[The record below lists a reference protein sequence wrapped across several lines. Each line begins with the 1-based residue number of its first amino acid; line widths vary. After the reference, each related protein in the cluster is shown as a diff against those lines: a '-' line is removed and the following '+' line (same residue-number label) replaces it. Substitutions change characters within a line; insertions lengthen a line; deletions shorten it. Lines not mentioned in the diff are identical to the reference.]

1 VSCKPGEA
9 CWIRAGEPLVLHW
22 MAVDVPANGVRQ
34 ALCGDTSVAWRC
46 VDEDGVTAAIECV
59 RCAAAAAR
67 HEDQRTDG

>member
-1 VSCKPGEA
+1 
-9 CWIRAGEPLVLHW
+9 

-34 ALCGDTSVAWRC
+34 ALCGDASVAWRC